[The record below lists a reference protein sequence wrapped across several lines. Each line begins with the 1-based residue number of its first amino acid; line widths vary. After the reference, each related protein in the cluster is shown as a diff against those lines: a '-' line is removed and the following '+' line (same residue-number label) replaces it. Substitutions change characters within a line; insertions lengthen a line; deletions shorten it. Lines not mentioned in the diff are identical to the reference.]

1 MLTSAIRIQQTFE
14 RIVLALALAVLLT
27 AVVPVTAQAADV
39 SGWTEL
45 LEFTSVSPSG
55 SNIFKMGSSGTLAIS
70 LPFETRLRKVD
81 ILLTNPNG
89 QRPTSATCTLNGNTT
104 NLEIYSIG
112 GSLTRICGYI
122 PDGYHTIIPIS
133 LKKGTSSLQ
142 TYEVLSWKVTPLG
155 DQEFVCD
162 ARVYMLGGYYGID
175 EHIDI
180 AATDPNTHHATMLQT
195 RIDINDW
202 MKYDKISVWGS
213 SDMLSID
220 SIRASLGTA
229 ALPITVNYFEQNDA
243 GEWVESV
250 FVNDPYHEYVIE
262 SGSSLTTPFFGK
274 YLFNVFIDLTG
285 VDRSKVDPIHVY
297 LTGNYDQ
304 KFGATFNCQFVNGS
318 VTTADTAPVSWW
330 HRFTSFMS
338 SLFQADSP
346 EADQFEN
353 DMQQQGQEVQDAADE
368 IDTVTRPALE
378 DVDVDI
384 GQYIDAE
391 GSQQAADIMGQLFS
405 SNLVVT
411 MVMISLMVALASFII
426 FGKR

>member
-1 MLTSAIRIQQTFE
+1 MNFFIKRV
-14 RIVLALALAVLLT
+14 VLALALAVLLT
-27 AVVPVTAQAADV
+27 AAVPVTAQAADA

-55 SNIFKMGSSGTLAIS
+55 SNIYKMGATGTLSIS

-81 ILLTNPNG
+81 ILITNPNG
-89 QRPTSATCTLNGNTT
+89 QRPTSATCTMNGNTT
-104 NLEIYSIG
+104 NLDILAIG
-112 GSLTRICGYI
+112 GTLTRIVGYI
-122 PDGYHTIIPIS
+122 PDAYYSMIPIS

-155 DQEFVCD
+155 DQEFVCN
-162 ARVYMLGGYYGID
+162 ARVYMMGGYFGIN

-180 AATDPNTHHATMLQT
+180 AATDPNTHYATMMQT
-195 RIDINDW
+195 RIDIMDW
-202 MKYDKISVWGS
+202 QKFDKISIWGS

-220 SIRASLGTA
+220 SIRASLGTS

-285 VDRSKVDPIHVY
+285 VDRSKVEPIYVY

-304 KFGATFNCQFVNGS
+304 KYGATFNCQYVNGS
-318 VTTADTAPVSWW
+318 VTTADTSPVTWW
-330 HRFTSFMS
+330 TRFTSFMS
-338 SLFQADSP
+338 SLFGADSP
-346 EADQFEN
+346 EADQFQGE
-353 DMQQQGQEVQDAADE
+353 MQQQGQVVQDAADE
-368 IDTVTRPALE
+368 IDTVTRPALD

-384 GQYIDAE
+384 GQFIDAE

-405 SNLVVT
+405 NNLVVT
-411 MVMISLMVALASFII
+411 MVMISLMVALAAFII